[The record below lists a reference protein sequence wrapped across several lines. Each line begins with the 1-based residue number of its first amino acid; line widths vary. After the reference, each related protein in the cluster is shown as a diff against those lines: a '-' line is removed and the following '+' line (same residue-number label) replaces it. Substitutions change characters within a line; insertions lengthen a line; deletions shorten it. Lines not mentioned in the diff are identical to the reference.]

1 MGHSGTKLKC
11 SLTSQTNTL
20 ITGGENGLIT
30 IWSIGAVAE
39 TKTNVNKASNLKEKT
54 YKKHKSVP
62 Y

>member
-1 MGHSGTKLKC
+1 MI
-11 SLTSQTNTL
+11 

-30 IWSIGAVAE
+30 IWSTGAIAD
-39 TKTNVNKASNLKEKT
+39 TKANVVKTSNLKEKT